1 MQETPYT
8 FTAIN
13 QFNCRPNR
21 GASTN
26 PMLLVNHWL
35 RPNGP
40 PDPGEASD
48 VNSSAT
54 LTARMQQCEK
64 VRRKLPNILAVD
76 FFAIGDTVK
85 VVDNFNA
92 AVANVTGTAGLV
104 DRVIDAQRSDP
115 NLSDQD
121 RADLDQWKRLPFV
134 SAADAQALLGPVAKK
149 LAVPQRV
156 KDLEHA
162 LATIGPSA
170 VWTAPS
176 ASPSPSKAPTTPS
189 NGHS

>member
-1 MQETPYT
+1 
-8 FTAIN
+8 
-13 QFNCRPNR
+13 
-21 GASTN
+21 
-26 PMLLVNHWL
+26 MLLVNHWL

-40 PDPGEASD
+40 PDPGEASE
-48 VNSSAT
+48 VNSLAT
-54 LTARMQQCEK
+54 LTARMQQCED
-64 VRRKLPNILAVD
+64 VRRMLPNILAVD

-92 AVANVTGTAGLV
+92 AVANVTGAAGLA
-104 DRVIDAQRSDP
+104 DRLIEAQRSDP

-121 RADLDQWKRLPFV
+121 RADLDQEKRLPFV

-149 LAVPQRV
+149 LPVPEIV
-156 KDLEHA
+156 KVLAHA

-170 VWTAPS
+170 VWTTPSTAPS
-176 ASPSPSKAPTTPS
+176 TSAPSPSQAPTTPS

>member
-1 MQETPYT
+1 M
-8 FTAIN
+8 
-13 QFNCRPNR
+13 
-21 GASTN
+21 
-26 PMLLVNHWL
+26 
-35 RPNGP
+35 
-40 PDPGEASD
+40 
-48 VNSSAT
+48 
-54 LTARMQQCEK
+54 
-64 VRRKLPNILAVD
+64 
-76 FFAIGDTVK
+76 
-85 VVDNFNA
+85 
-92 AVANVTGTAGLV
+92 
-104 DRVIDAQRSDP
+104 IDAQRGDP

-176 ASPSPSKAPTTPS
+176 TSPSPSKAPTTPQTGTADRPRAKDDAWTYCRWKGS
-189 NGHS
+189 TTRTT